1 MESYGTELKE
11 TPYPLIAALGSR
23 ELQAKVLQHVRTIN
37 EEFVPKLH
45 FTSLPIDHRFPVK
58 KEVREKHG
66 TFPNQTQRD
75 FDGYK
80 VQGVLKARWLKKHH
94 ELLPAVVLLF
104 HEFDPRWNQKD
115 WLIQENSMREEMEQ
129 LKRGLAGAFTYRLFC
144 MTVMIGKRV

>member
-11 TPYPLIAALGSR
+11 TPYPLIAALGAR
-23 ELQAKVLQHVRTIN
+23 ELQAKVLALVRTIN

-45 FTSLPIDHRFPVK
+45 FASLPADHRFPAK

-66 TFPNQTQRD
+66 TFPNQSQRD
-75 FDGYK
+75 FDG
-80 VQGVLKARWLKKHH
+80 VRVHGVLKARWLKKHH

-115 WLIQENSMREEMEQ
+115 WLAQEAAMRDEMDQ
-129 LKRGLAGAFTYRLFC
+129 LKRA
-144 MTVMIGKRV
+144 VSGKVLLLTLSVCGS